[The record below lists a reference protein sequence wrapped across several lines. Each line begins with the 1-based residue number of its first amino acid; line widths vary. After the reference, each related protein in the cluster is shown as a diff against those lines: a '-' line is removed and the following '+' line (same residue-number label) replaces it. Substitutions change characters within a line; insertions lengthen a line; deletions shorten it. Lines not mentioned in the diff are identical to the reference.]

1 VRPVVGGLSP
11 EKGHSYAMSD
21 DGMDLGG
28 MIDESESREVER
40 LIEELDRV
48 TAENARLTANRDAWS
63 ERATKLLDERNA
75 ILALCVKHYYEP
87 GRPIW
92 WDLVGI
98 TGCRHPAEA
107 VRVAAG
113 LPRSDKPPDDPA
125 EADFALEIATYEEMR
140 EHLIASGKRD
150 HYAVF
155 KDCEYAGCYASFA
168 DALKTGYAKFGLQP
182 FYVRQVGSDEGEV

>member
-1 VRPVVGGLSP
+1 
-11 EKGHSYAMSD
+11 MSD
-21 DGMDLGG
+21 DGMD
-28 MIDESESREVER
+28 
-40 LIEELDRV
+40 
-48 TAENARLTANRDAWS
+48 
-63 ERATKLLDERNA
+63 
-75 ILALCVKHYYEP
+75 VKHYYEP